1 VKEIKDINVKSSV
14 AYKWLSR
21 KPQRGRKKIF
31 EATYISKVEYGEFS
45 VSKLKN
51 ACHKI
56 VQTSFLTE
64 YKKSKNSSLSF
75 DKNDQ
80 DYYNFLR
87 YYKDGR
93 EKRSEQEVQRRLKIF
108 MRMYDDIDNNGW
120 RKKLSN
126 GYADYR
132 SLSAVSVLNFHEDR
146 LQEFGLGPELK
157 SKVRSGT
164 APPFRV
170 IDGHHRLAC
179 AIVLGMK
186 SVPVVIY
193 TLTLNKELKRGRI

>member
-1 VKEIKDINVKSSV
+1 MKEIKDIDVKNSV
-14 AYKWLSR
+14 AYKWLSK

-56 VQTSFLTE
+56 AQTSFLTE

-87 YYKDGR
+87 YYKDGK
-93 EKRSEQEVQRRLKIF
+93 EKRSEQEVQRRLKAFI
-108 MRMYDDIDNNGW
+108 RLYDDIGNSGWAKKLNNGY
-120 RKKLSN
+120 S
-126 GYADYR
+126 DYR

-146 LQEFGLGPELK
+146 LQEFGLGLELK

-164 APPFRV
+164 APPFRI

-179 AIVLGMK
+179 AIVHDLK
-186 SVPVVIY
+186 VVPTVIY
-193 TLTLNKELKRGRI
+193 TLKLKKLN